1 MFVRWLVLS
10 LHCKMIPSSKL
21 GLFWQEVACCESALL
36 LLLILVT
43 KQGEKR
49 LPNSQFNIKVGI
61 ATNTTWYRLQ
71 NSESQHS
78 RKAQM
83 SAEKPPPPPH
93 SIYRFYFTW
102 AFIESCRMFHPILCL
117 IRSANAGHFDLLGR
131 FITYV
136 CWCYI
141 VRHNASWW

>member
-1 MFVRWLVLS
+1 
-10 LHCKMIPSSKL
+10 MIPSSKL

-83 SAEKPPPPPH
+83 SAENPPPPTVYTDSTSHEP
-93 SIYRFYFTW
+93 
-102 AFIESCRMFHPILCL
+102 L
-117 IRSANAGHFDLLGR
+117 
-131 FITYV
+131 
-136 CWCYI
+136 
-141 VRHNASWW
+141 